1 MKAELESAVALIQQ
15 YVPPSPDKM
24 QAVIAAG
31 TASIAQAT
39 PGHAALTFG
48 SYAKPNDALTLTF
61 DTAVKALQQIA
72 VSTWLDAPDNAV
84 TLNVTMAAL
93 PDGTSHPATVVLGIP
108 KSNIEVRVTKSD
120 FQKVG
125 P

>member
-1 MKAELESAVALIQQ
+1 MWPFAASRAASAVHFHAFTCGR
-15 YVPPSPDKM
+15 SD
-24 QAVIAAG
+24 
-31 TASIAQAT
+31 T
-39 PGHAALTFG
+39 PGHAALTFA